1 MLSEIFQPLALEEE
15 PAYIVGEMRGEAKGK
30 VIGKAKGKAEV
41 KAEMLNAMFA
51 QNLDLALIAT
61 IASLPLPTIE
71 EMHKAWQKST
81 K

>member
-1 MLSEIFQPLALEEE
+1 MLSEIFEPLALEEE
-15 PAYIVGEMRGEAKGK
+15 PAYIVGEMRGE
-30 VIGKAKGKAEV
+30 V
-41 KAEMLNAMFA
+41 KMLNAMFA
-51 QNLDLALIAT
+51 QNLDLPLIAT